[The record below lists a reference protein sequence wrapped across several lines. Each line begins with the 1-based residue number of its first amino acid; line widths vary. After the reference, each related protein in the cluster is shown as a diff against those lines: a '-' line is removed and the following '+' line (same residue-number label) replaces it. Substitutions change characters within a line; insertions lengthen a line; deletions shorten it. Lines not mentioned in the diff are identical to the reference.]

1 MLIYYVS
8 GNRFLHH
15 MVRYLT
21 GTMVE
26 ISRGRFTIELFLNL
40 LNNPEK
46 NVQIFKAPP
55 QGLILEKVDYA

>member
-1 MLIYYVS
+1 
-8 GNRFLHH
+8 
-15 MVRYLT
+15 
-21 GTMVE
+21 
-26 ISRGRFTIELFLNL
+26 

>member
-1 MLIYYVS
+1 
-8 GNRFLHH
+8 

-26 ISRGRFTIELFLNL
+26 ISRGKCTIETFLSL

-55 QGLILEKVDYA
+55 QGLILEKINYA